1 MIATDDPL
9 EGTVQKWK
17 RRPQFL
23 PISQQNIIPSWSG
36 LGKPN
41 VSREGNALCPS
52 GIKQQLLANSYI
64 TQTKT
69 YDGVGD
75 G

>member
-1 MIATDDPL
+1 MIATDDPHRSGKGGPSFFRYL
-9 EGTVQKWK
+9 SK
-17 RRPQFL
+17 
-23 PISQQNIIPSWSG
+23 ISFPAGQDV
-36 LGKPN
+36 GKPN

-52 GIKQQLLANSYI
+52 GIKQQLLANSYV